1 MAQETPALTKG
12 ERTRERILENAADL
26 FAEKGYTAVTM
37 KDVCEASGLSRG
49 GLYRYFGSTAEM
61 MILLMRSEQQHADL
75 MVARERGEHKSA
87 VKMLDAFLAQHY
99 QFMHSR
105 RGRLELAMN
114 QFAQSHEAGWEE
126 NRLRI
131 DAAVG
136 RTADLI
142 RFGQEE
148 GSFRAG
154 DPEQLAYHVIMAI
167 GGMRTMAPL
176 LDPGKSF
183 LRKQLSTIRSLLLT
197 EQAVEQIKSEGGKKH
212 GI

>member
-1 MAQETPALTKG
+1 MAQETPPLTKG

-49 GLYRYFGSTAEM
+49 GLYRYFDSTAEM
-61 MILLMRSEQQHADL
+61 MILLMRAEQQHADQ
-75 MVARERGEHKSA
+75 MVARERGAHRSA

-114 QFAQSHEAGWEE
+114 QFAQSDERGREE
-126 NRLRI
+126 NRRRI
-131 DAAVG
+131 DAAVN
-136 RTADLI
+136 RTAALI
-142 RFGQEE
+142 RLGQEE

-167 GGMRTMAPL
+167 GGLRSMAPL
-176 LDPGKSF
+176 LDISQPF
-183 LRKQLSTIRSLLLT
+183 LRRQLSTIRSLLLT
-197 EQAVEQIKSEGGKKH
+197 EQAAEQSKSEGGMNH
-212 GI
+212 GL

>member
-1 MAQETPALTKG
+1 MTQETTSLTKG

-37 KDVCEASGLSRG
+37 KDVCEAAGLSRG

-61 MILLMRSEQQHADL
+61 MILLMRAEQQHADQV
-75 MVARERGEHKSA
+75 VAREHGEHKSA
-87 VKMLDAFLAQHY
+87 VKMLDAFLKQHY

-114 QFAQSHEAGWEE
+114 QFAQSDETGREE
-126 NRLRI
+126 NRRRI
-131 DAAVG
+131 DAAVR

-154 DPEQLAYHVIMAI
+154 DPEALAYHVLMAI
-167 GGMRTMAPL
+167 GGMRTTAPL
-176 LDPGKSF
+176 LDPGQSF
-183 LRKQLSTIRSLLLT
+183 LRRQLSTIRSLLLT
-197 EQAVEQIKSEGGKKH
+197 EQAVKQTESEREEE
-212 GI
+212 